1 MADSSTTTAPILDLI
16 AGGCRARRQLRNGIR
31 YFPVASKLR
40 KSLSS
45 VEGVLG
51 ITGDNLLDGRLLH
64 NRWTDFDSVC
74 GRLLG
79 LTPAFQRYKVRLC
92 HIRT

>member
-1 MADSSTTTAPILDLI
+1 MADYSTTTALILDLMV
-16 AGGCRARRQLRNGIR
+16 GDCWARRQLRNGIR

-45 VEGVLG
+45 VQGVLG

-64 NRWTDFDSVC
+64 NHGTDFDSVC

-79 LTPAFQRYKVRLC
+79 LTPDFQRYKVRLC
-92 HIRT
+92 HIKT